1 MATSA
6 TYAETN
12 ESRLVFHLVDEG
24 GTARTTRTIA
34 LPQVPDSQSIEDAL
48 SAFETFATKYTAATA
63 SDNNIFVQPA
73 NWRDDTGSTLG
84 SVEDPW
90 TTESIDFEVYQTQKT
105 TYTVAPDDP
114 EP

>member
-24 GTARTTRTIA
+24 GTARTTRTIS
-34 LPQVPDSQSIEDAL
+34 LPQVPGSDQIEDAL
-48 SAFETFATKYTAATA
+48 DAFETFAAKYTAQAN
-63 SDNNIFVQPA
+63 DKNIFVQPA

-84 SVEDPW
+84 DVEDPY

-105 TYTVAPDDP
+105 TYTVAPDEP